1 MVAPSSPFCLKCSS
15 QGSLLPA
22 SCKSLLLP
30 LSTCSFFIYS
40 FLQTSLPK
48 DKLHSPLSSS
58 SHNALQASVCYPF
71 TTPQS
76 PPVSCLRV
84 STLFLIYST
93 QPCPL
98 LHWSISFLHWP
109 AAGLL
114 ILQQLVRFHLKVSPV
129 SSGFPKCHRKNGIFL
144 FNAVMWL
151 LWKSM

>member
-1 MVAPSSPFCLKCSS
+1 MPVPRSNIFTAHIQVHNVLSFLPPSKACCCCHPTVPSSSILFFFKHPCLRTNSTLHCPPVPTMHYKC
-15 QGSLLPA
+15 
-22 SCKSLLLP
+22 
-30 LSTCSFFIYS
+30 
-40 FLQTSLPK
+40 
-48 DKLHSPLSSS
+48 
-58 SHNALQASVCYPF
+58 VCYPF

-114 ILQQLVRFHLKVSPV
+114 ILQQLVRFHLEVSENFKQIFKM
-129 SSGFPKCHRKNGIFL
+129 SWKERGHFL
-144 FNAVMWL
+144 F
-151 LWKSM
+151 